1 MKTARRRDKH
11 NELFSDNTARN
22 CDDKLIISSFLA
34 IIKSA
39 NKKSIGN
46 ERKIAD
52 LIGSPKMAKQKD
64 RRANAGQIER
74 V

>member
-1 MKTARRRDKH
+1 M
-11 NELFSDNTARN
+11 NDNP
-22 CDDKLIISSFLA
+22 FE
-34 IIKSA
+34 IKSA

-52 LIGSPKMAKQKD
+52 LVGSPKMAKQKD